1 MFFRNEYYNKV
12 NIPASKARVNLNIK
26 TTSREW
32 RRRSKKKRGPFG
44 NIFSVVDENKMIKNE
59 K

>member
-44 NIFSVVDENKMIKNE
+44 NIFSVVDGNRIK
-59 K
+59 